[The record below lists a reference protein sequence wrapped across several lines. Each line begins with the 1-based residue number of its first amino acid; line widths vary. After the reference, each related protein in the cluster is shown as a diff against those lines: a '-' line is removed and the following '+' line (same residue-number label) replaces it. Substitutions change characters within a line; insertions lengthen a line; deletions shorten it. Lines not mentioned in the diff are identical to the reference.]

1 MKLKKGLAAA
11 LISVMALSG
20 CGSTESTAEVSL
32 DEMSAE
38 ELITLANDTMAGID
52 SMSASIGMEMSADID
67 EEAFDMAMIADID
80 IIYEEPIR
88 LKMDMNVLT
97 DGESAG
103 GYSMYAVQ
111 DGDTMNMYI
120 NLGGDT
126 WYSQQSTVENMAQY
140 NAQTTAE
147 QYLNNISSFAEN
159 GTETINGVDTKIIS
173 GVFTGDSIK
182 EVIANSGME
191 SFTGSLE
198 DMTEEEFD
206 EIINAVGDIP
216 IRLWISGEG
225 YVMKYELDMTEMAQA
240 LMVSIIAQSAGLSE
254 EDVPMTVSEMIISM
268 TCDNYN
274 AVEEFEIPEA
284 ALAE

>member
-1 MKLKKGLAAA
+1 MKFKKGLAAA

-20 CGSTESTAEVSL
+20 CGSTESTAEINL
-32 DEMSAE
+32 DEMSAD

-67 EEAFDMAMIADID
+67 EEAFDMAMIADMD

-103 GYSMYAVQ
+103 GYSIYAVQ

-120 NLGGDT
+120 NLGDDT

-147 QYLNNISSFAEN
+147 QYLNNISSFAED